1 MPEKSATRR
10 LILEAA
16 ITCID
21 KFGIDKVTTR
31 KIAVE
36 AGTNIASINYYFRSK
51 DELMSEALSMTIKH
65 MLEDVFLAVD
75 DLQQPFE
82 TALNNVVFYLLDGSL
97 RFPGVSR
104 AHLYQAVLQRNP
116 DSISTQAMVRVFERL
131 AQRAVREYPAKN
143 PHELRLLL
151 SNILSSVLF
160 SLLAPD
166 FFPLSREHR
175 LTSSKNARR
184 LANSY
189 TRTFQ
194 AAL

>member
-51 DELMSEALSMTIKH
+51 EELVSEALSITIDH
-65 MLEDVFLAVD
+65 MLEDVFLAIN
-75 DLQQPFE
+75 DLGQPFE
-82 TALNNVVFYLLDGSL
+82 TALSNVLFYMLDGSH

-104 AHLYQAVLQRNP
+104 AHLYQAVVQR
-116 DSISTQAMVRVFERL
+116 DYKSISAQAMVKVFERL
-131 AQRAVREYPAKN
+131 AQRAVREYPAQS
-143 PHELRLLL
+143 PHELRLVL
-151 SNILSSVLF
+151 SNILSSTLF
-160 SLLAPD
+160 TLLAPD
-166 FFPLSREHR
+166 FFPLSREYR
-175 LTSSKNARR
+175 LSSSKNARR

-189 TRTFQ
+189 TRIFH

>member
-1 MPEKSATRR
+1 MPERSATRR

-36 AGTNIASINYYFRSK
+36 AGTNIASINYHFRSK
-51 DELMSEALSMTIKH
+51 DELLSEALSMTINH
-65 MLEDVFLAVD
+65 MLEDVFLAID
-75 DLQQPFE
+75 DLQRPFE
-82 TALNNVVFYLLDGSL
+82 TALSDILFYMLDGSL

-104 AHLYQAVLQRNP
+104 AHLYQAVVQRDYNT
-116 DSISTQAMVRVFERL
+116 ISAQAMVKVFDRL
-131 AQRAVREYPAKN
+131 AQRAVREYPAKS

-151 SNILSSVLF
+151 SNVLSSVLF
-160 SLLAPD
+160 SLLTPD
-166 FFPLSREHR
+166 FFPLPREYR
-175 LTSSKNARR
+175 LSSSKNARH
-184 LANSY
+184 LADSY
-189 TRTFQ
+189 TQVFR

>member
-1 MPEKSATRR
+1 MPQKSATRR
-10 LILEAA
+10 LILEAT

-75 DLQQPFE
+75 DLQQPFV
-82 TALNNVVFYLLDGSL
+82 AVLNNVVFYLLDGSL
-97 RFPGVSR
+97 RFPGVSS

-116 DSISTQAMVRVFERL
+116 NSISTQAMVRVFERL
-131 AQRAVREYPAKN
+131 AQRAIREYPAKN